1 MSFCSR
7 LVVEIGN
14 TFYKGINILE
24 IKIHHVM
31 TKSLIVIK
39 IKDPAEEQLYIKTW
53 RE

>member
-7 LVVEIGN
+7 LLVEIGN
-14 TFYKGINILE
+14 AFYKAIHISE

-39 IKDPAEEQLYIKTW
+39 IKDPAEEQLCIKT
-53 RE
+53 